1 MDTQTTG
8 SPARSDAAHFA
19 SHHSADS
26 QVAVGA
32 KNTYFPGLD
41 GLRAIAFLLVF
52 CVHLTPPILANY
64 RPLTGGYLGIDLF
77 FVLSGFLITTILVSE
92 FARTGGISLKKFY
105 LRRSIR
111 LLPAVVIFAIA
122 IFILTATE
130 RVFKVG
136 ATDIRRNALASLS
149 YFYNWIGIYS
159 TNRGHNLF
167 FVGHLWSLSVEEQ
180 FYLIFPVSLYL
191 GLRGG
196 ARRGG
201 AAVGGRSYP
210 LSQAELK
217 TSLSRV
223 MKFLI
228 GGLIVSNVLMAL
240 IGFVFSSDVSY
251 ERAMW
256 GTDTRASG
264 FIIGAI
270 PAILRLAYPN
280 IYGRIVPLLKLLA
293 LPAIGLLAL
302 AALYFPEKPST
313 MPFAGGLFV
322 VDVLVA
328 ILVLA
333 AVERTW
339 KPISAVLEF
348 PPLRWIGKVS
358 YGAYVVH
365 YLLIWRFYYQNENFF
380 SVPGGAFIPILALT
394 LVIAAVSFY
403 GIEQPLARK
412 LRKKWNL

>member
-1 MDTQTTG
+1 METTTADPAATTDMPITDRVG
-8 SPARSDAAHFA
+8 SS
-19 SHHSADS
+19 
-26 QVAVGA
+26 
-32 KNTYFPGLD
+32 KNSYFPGLD

-52 CVHLTPPILANY
+52 GVHLTPPILASY
-64 RPLTGGYLGIDLF
+64 RPLTGGYLGIDVF

-92 FARTGGISLKKFY
+92 FARTGSIKLGKFY

-111 LLPAVVIFAIA
+111 LLPAVLLFVAAVFV
-122 IFILTATE
+122 LTATE
-130 RVFKVG
+130 SMFKAD

-149 YFYNWIGIYS
+149 YFYNWISIYS

-180 FYLIFPVSLYL
+180 FYFIFPVSLFF
-191 GLRGG
+191 GLRSG
-196 ARRGG
+196 AHRAGV
-201 AAVGGRSYP
+201 AAEGRSYP
-210 LSQAELK
+210 LSKEELA
-217 TSLSRV
+217 SAISRV
-223 MKFLI
+223 MKFLVA
-228 GGLIVSNVLMAL
+228 GLIVSNVLITL
-240 IGFVFSSDVSY
+240 IGFVFSSNVSY

-270 PAILRLAYPN
+270 PAILRLAYPK

-293 LPAIGLLAL
+293 PPAVIGLAL
-302 AALYFPEKPST
+302 AALYFPERPST

-328 ILVLA
+328 IVVLA

-339 KPISAVLEF
+339 KPISFVLEF
-348 PPLRWIGKVS
+348 PALRWIGKVS

-365 YLLIWRFYYQNENFF
+365 YMLVWRFYYRNERFF
-380 SVPGGAFIPILALT
+380 TVPGGAFIPTLAIT
-394 LVIAAVSFY
+394 LAIAAVSFY